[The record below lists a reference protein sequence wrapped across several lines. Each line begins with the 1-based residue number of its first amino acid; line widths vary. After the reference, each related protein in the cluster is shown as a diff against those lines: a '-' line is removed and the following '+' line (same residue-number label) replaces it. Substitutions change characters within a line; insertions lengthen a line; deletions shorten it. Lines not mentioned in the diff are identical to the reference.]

1 MVWMKKRMITLEDTD
16 EAPAAYDVADLE
28 ATAIATAATA
38 VSGGG
43 EMNPELTSNFQVDPA
58 YTTPKQLQEE
68 QDQAAGKVNK
78 DRIQSLKSA
87 VIISGVVVAI
97 IGAICAVAKKVK
109 EARH

>member
-1 MVWMKKRMITLEDTD
+1 MTTLEDTD

-43 EMNPELTSNFQVDPA
+43 ETELTSNFQVDPA

-68 QDQAAGKVNK
+68 QDEAAGKVNK